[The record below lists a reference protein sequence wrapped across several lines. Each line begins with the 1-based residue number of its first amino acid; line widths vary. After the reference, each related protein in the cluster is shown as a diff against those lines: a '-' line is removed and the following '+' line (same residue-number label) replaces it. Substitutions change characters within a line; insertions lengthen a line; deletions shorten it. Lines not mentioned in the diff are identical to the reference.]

1 MNRRYLP
8 AVLALCATLLAAV
21 TVRVAELLTLPL
33 APVHVRVYVSVPT
46 ALGVT
51 V

>member
-1 MNRRYLP
+1 MSSAPPWLLL
-8 AVLALCATLLAAV
+8 VLLLAAV

-33 APVHVRVYVSVPT
+33 APAHVSVYVSVPT